1 MRAYRE
7 RQHDRVPER
16 RTLEAKEETLR
27 RRSTVLLALAA
38 CAAAWLALPGC
49 GQRSDVS
56 VTIAGTVEAVPDG
69 TTLAKAA
76 SIFHVRPQPGDLLDV
91 QGKVLR
97 ARAIPGWLLLN
108 GRRVSGAT
116 RLRRGDRLQPVEGR
130 DRTEP
135 LHRQLV
141 PVPGGAPS
149 NPQFMLATTPGLE
162 VIVRGALSHEL
173 VSARFRPS
181 AGPQRLERAVA
192 LTFDDGPSPR
202 DSLRILAVLRR
213 LHAPA
218 TFFVIGYLAERY
230 PQVIGRERRAGMAIG
245 NHTYNHPQVPPFA
258 ELPRRLIED
267 EISLGA
273 ESLTRLGISPELL
286 RPPGGSV
293 SPAVVQAAETLGER
307 VILWSVD
314 PADWQPGVTASQIIH
329 RVLGSVRPGSIVI
342 LHDGGGERSATA
354 AALPAI
360 VKGIRRKRLRLV
372 EIAAR

>member
-1 MRAYRE
+1 
-7 RQHDRVPER
+7 
-16 RTLEAKEETLR
+16 
-27 RRSTVLLALAA
+27 
-38 CAAAWLALPGC
+38 
-49 GQRSDVS
+49 
-56 VTIAGTVEAVPDG
+56 
-69 TTLAKAA
+69 
-76 SIFHVRPQPGDLLDV
+76 
-91 QGKVLR
+91 
-97 ARAIPGWLLLN
+97 
-108 GRRVSGAT
+108 
-116 RLRRGDRLQPVEGR
+116 
-130 DRTEP
+130 
-135 LHRQLV
+135 
-141 PVPGGAPS
+141 
-149 NPQFMLATTPGLE
+149 MLAHTPGLE

-342 LHDGGGERSATA
+342 LHDGGGERSATV

-372 EIAAR
+372 EIATR